1 MKKQNKKRINIKK
14 LLFFS
19 LLSFIVVLALFFG
32 VKRIYSYFQDKE
44 YQEKI
49 EALISEE
56 EKNYASITEKKSRQE
71 GSHYIESFYPLRDG
85 QINSIVK
92 EMMDADSQTIK
103 NDHKKDSKID
113 QLTFYYSE
121 EKDTSLTDVKEV
133 LVHRKD
139 YQAKNRKISPAE
151 TRQIAW
157 NYLGSDGNRFTL
169 DKVFQDAEV
178 AKEVL
183 LSEISS
189 QLTFRQIDE
198 TAQTEVLNNMSAS
211 DLSQWNFRYENSH
224 FSISLPRE
232 IQGLT
237 SIEVP
242 LSSLYNQIN
251 PSYLKGTDLEAYQNY
266 ESKRH
271 EKMVALTFDD
281 GPDAKTTPQALDIL
295 KKYGVKATFFMLG
308 QNVVSNPDIVKRVK
322 NEGHQI
328 GIHTWDHPVL
338 TKLPMET
345 VKKEIF
351 DTQTAIYNVVG
362 IKPTITRPPYGA
374 INTTIQNAIDQSFI
388 MWNVDSL
395 DWKTRNTKAI
405 MQEVAKT
412 QPGSIILMHD
422 IHQTSIDAIPSVIQY
437 LQNNG
442 YTLVTVDELLEGQLE
457 PHRLYYSRN

>member
-1 MKKQNKKRINIKK
+1 MRKHNKKRINIKK

-19 LLSFIVVLALFFG
+19 LLSFTVVLALFFG

-49 EALISEE
+49 EALISKE
-56 EKNYASITEKKSRQE
+56 EKNYSSNTEKKSRQE
-71 GSHYIESFYPLRDG
+71 GSHYIETFYPLRDG
-85 QINSIVK
+85 QVNTTVK

-103 NDHKKDSKID
+103 NNQKKDSKID

-157 NYLGSDGNRFTL
+157 SYLGSDGNRFTL

-198 TAQTEVLNNMSAS
+198 SAQTEVLNSMSAS

-224 FSISLPRE
+224 FSISLPKE

-237 SIEVP
+237 SLDVP

-251 PSYLKGTDLEAYQNY
+251 PSYLKGADLEAYQNY

-328 GIHTWDHPVL
+328 GIHTWDQ
-338 TKLPMET
+338 
-345 VKKEIF
+345 EIF

-374 INTTIQNAIDQSFI
+374 INSTIQNAIDQSFI

-422 IHQTSIDAIPSVIQY
+422 IHQTSIDALPSVIQY

>member
-1 MKKQNKKRINIKK
+1 MRKHNKKRINIKK

-19 LLSFIVVLALFFG
+19 LLSFTVVLALFFG

-49 EALISEE
+49 EALISKE
-56 EKNYASITEKKSRQE
+56 EKNYASNTEKKSRQE
-71 GSHYIESFYPLRDG
+71 GSNYIESFYPLRDG
-85 QINSIVK
+85 QVNSIVK
-92 EMMDADSQTIK
+92 EMMDADSKTIK
-103 NDHKKDSKID
+103 NGQKKDRKID

-139 YQAKNRKISPAE
+139 YQAKNRKINPAE

-157 NYLGSDGNRFTL
+157 SYLGSDGNRFTL

-178 AKEVL
+178 AKEVI

-198 TAQTEVLNNMSAS
+198 AAQTEVLNSMSAS

-224 FSISLPRE
+224 FSISLPKE

-237 SIEVP
+237 SLDVP

-251 PSYLKGTDLEAYQNY
+251 PSYLKGADLEAYQNY

-374 INTTIQNAIDQSFI
+374 INSTIQNAIDQSFI

-405 MQEVAKT
+405 MQEVSKT

-422 IHQTSIDAIPSVIQY
+422 IHQTSIDALPSVAII
-437 LQNNG
+437 LQILDD
-442 YTLVTVDELLEGQLE
+442 TLVTVDELLGGQLE
-457 PHRLYYSRN
+457 PHRIYYGRD

>member
-49 EALISEE
+49 EALISKE
-56 EKNYASITEKKSRQE
+56 EKNYASNTEKKSRQE

-151 TRQIAW
+151 IRQIAW
-157 NYLGSDGNRFTL
+157 NYLGLDGNRFTL

-198 TAQTEVLNNMSAS
+198 TAQTEVLNNMSSS

-224 FSISLPRE
+224 FSIILPKE

-237 SIEVP
+237 SIDVP

-251 PSYLKGTDLEAYQNY
+251 PSYLKGMDLEAYQNY

-308 QNVVSNPDIVKRVK
+308 QNVVSNLDIVKRVK

>member
-49 EALISEE
+49 EALISKE
-56 EKNYASITEKKSRQE
+56 EKNYASNTEKKSRQE

-85 QINSIVK
+85 QVNTTVK

-151 TRQIAW
+151 IRQIAW
-157 NYLGSDGNRFTL
+157 NYLGLDGNRFTL

-198 TAQTEVLNNMSAS
+198 TAQTEVLNNMSSS

-224 FSISLPRE
+224 FSIILPKE

-237 SIEVP
+237 SIDVP

-251 PSYLKGTDLEAYQNY
+251 PSYLKGMDLEAYQNY

-308 QNVVSNPDIVKRVK
+308 QNVVSNLDIVKRVK

>member
-1 MKKQNKKRINIKK
+1 MRKHNKKRINIKK

-19 LLSFIVVLALFFG
+19 LLSFTVVLALFFG

-49 EALISEE
+49 EALISKE
-56 EKNYASITEKKSRQE
+56 EKNYASNTEKKSRQE
-71 GSHYIESFYPLRDG
+71 GSHYIETFYPLRDG
-85 QINSIVK
+85 QVNSIVK
-92 EMMDADSQTIK
+92 EMMDADCQTIK

-157 NYLGSDGNRFTL
+157 SYLGSDGNRFTL

-189 QLTFRQIDE
+189 QLTFRRIDE
-198 TAQTEVLNNMSAS
+198 TAQTEVLNSMSTS

-237 SIEVP
+237 SIDVP

-251 PSYLKGTDLEAYQNY
+251 PSFLKGADLEAYQNC

-281 GPDAKTTPQALDIL
+281 GPDGKTTPQALDIL

-322 NEGHQI
+322 MKVIKLEY
-328 GIHTWDHPVL
+328 IH
-338 TKLPMET
+338 
-345 VKKEIF
+345 
-351 DTQTAIYNVVG
+351 G
-362 IKPTITRPPYGA
+362 
-374 INTTIQNAIDQSFI
+374 
-388 MWNVDSL
+388 
-395 DWKTRNTKAI
+395 
-405 MQEVAKT
+405 
-412 QPGSIILMHD
+412 IILF
-422 IHQTSIDAIPSVIQY
+422 
-437 LQNNG
+437 
-442 YTLVTVDELLEGQLE
+442 
-457 PHRLYYSRN
+457 

>member
-19 LLSFIVVLALFFG
+19 LLCFIVVLALFFG

-49 EALISEE
+49 EALISKE
-56 EKNYASITEKKSRQE
+56 EKNYASNTEKKSRQE

-92 EMMDADSQTIK
+92 EMMDADSKTIK
-103 NDHKKDSKID
+103 NDQKKDSKID

-139 YQAKNRKISPAE
+139 YQAKNREISPAE

-198 TAQTEVLNNMSAS
+198 TAQTEVLNSMSAS

-237 SIEVP
+237 SIDVP

-374 INTTIQNAIDQSFI
+374 VNSTIQNAIDQSFI

-422 IHQTSIDAIPSVIQY
+422 IHLSSIDAIRSVIQY

>member
-56 EKNYASITEKKSRQE
+56 EKNYASNTEKKSRQE

-151 TRQIAW
+151 IRQIAW
-157 NYLGSDGNRFTL
+157 NYLGLDGNRFTL

-198 TAQTEVLNNMSAS
+198 TAQTEVLNSMSAS

-224 FSISLPRE
+224 FSIILPKE

-237 SIEVP
+237 SIDVP

>member
-1 MKKQNKKRINIKK
+1 MRKHNKKRINIKK

-19 LLSFIVVLALFFG
+19 LLSFTVVLALFFG

-49 EALISEE
+49 EALISKE
-56 EKNYASITEKKSRQE
+56 EKNYASNTEKKSRQE

-85 QINSIVK
+85 QVNSIVK
-92 EMMDADSQTIK
+92 EMMDADSKTIK
-103 NDHKKDSKID
+103 NGQKKDRKID

-183 LSEISS
+183 LSETSS

-198 TAQTEVLNNMSAS
+198 AAQTEVLNSMSAS

-224 FSISLPRE
+224 FSISLPKE

-237 SIEVP
+237 SLEVP

-251 PSYLKGTDLEAYQNY
+251 PSYLKGADLEAYQNY

-351 DTQTAIYNVVG
+351 D

-374 INTTIQNAIDQSFI
+374 INSMIQNAIDQSFI

-422 IHQTSIDAIPSVIQY
+422 IHQTSIDALPSVIQY

-442 YTLVTVDELLEGQLE
+442 YTLVTVDELLGGQLE
-457 PHRLYYSRN
+457 PHRIYYSRD

>member
-1 MKKQNKKRINIKK
+1 MRKHNKKRINIKK

-19 LLSFIVVLALFFG
+19 LLSFTVVLALFFG

-49 EALISEE
+49 EALISKE
-56 EKNYASITEKKSRQE
+56 EKNYASNTEKKSRQE

-85 QINSIVK
+85 QVNSIVK
-92 EMMDADSQTIK
+92 EMMDADSKTIK
-103 NDHKKDSKID
+103 NGQKKDRKID

-139 YQAKNRKISPAE
+139 YQAKNRKINPAE

-157 NYLGSDGNRFTL
+157 SYLGSDGNRFTL

-178 AKEVL
+178 AKEVI

-198 TAQTEVLNNMSAS
+198 AAQTEVLNSMSAS

-224 FSISLPRE
+224 FSISLPKE

-237 SIEVP
+237 SLDVP

-251 PSYLKGTDLEAYQNY
+251 PSYLKGADLEAYQNY

-374 INTTIQNAIDQSFI
+374 INSTIQNAIDQSFI

-405 MQEVAKT
+405 MQEVSKT

-457 PHRLYYSRN
+457 PHRIYYGRD